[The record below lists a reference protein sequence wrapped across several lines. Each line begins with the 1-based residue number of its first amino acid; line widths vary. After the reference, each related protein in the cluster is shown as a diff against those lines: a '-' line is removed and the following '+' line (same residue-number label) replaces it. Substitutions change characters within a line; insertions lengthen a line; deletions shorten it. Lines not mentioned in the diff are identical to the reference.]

1 MKETNK
7 SVVIV
12 HNFPYLD
19 ILNKE
24 RPISKHPKLSME
36 QRAAQFAPFQALTG
50 YKEQIIETSRDT
62 TKKKILTE
70 EEKNIIND
78 KLNILNL
85 HKNYSV
91 KIKYFKSDDKKEGGK
106 YLETSSK
113 LKKIDAYNEIIHLE
127 NNIKISLEDI
137 LNIEIN
143 NYEDY

>member
-1 MKETNK
+1 M
-7 SVVIV
+7 

-19 ILNKE
+19 ILHKE
-24 RPISKHPKLSME
+24 RPVSKHPKLSME

-70 EEKNIIND
+70 EEKYIIND

-85 HKNYSV
+85 HKNYSA
-91 KIKYFKSDDKKEGGK
+91 KITYFESDEKKAGGK

-113 LKKIDAYNEIIHLE
+113 LKKIDTYNEIIYLE
-127 NNIKISLEDI
+127 NNKKISLEDI

>member
-1 MKETNK
+1 M
-7 SVVIV
+7 

-62 TKKKILTE
+62 TKKKILKSVMMTSLIQA

-113 LKKIDAYNEIIHLE
+113 LKKIDTYNEIIHLE

-137 LNIEIN
+137 LNIEVN

>member
-1 MKETNK
+1 
-7 SVVIV
+7 
-12 HNFPYLD
+12 
-19 ILNKE
+19 
-24 RPISKHPKLSME
+24 ME

-50 YKEQIIETSRDT
+50 YKEQIIETSRNT

-85 HKNYSV
+85 HKDYSV
-91 KIKYFKSDDKKEGGK
+91 KIKYFKSDEKKEGGK

-113 LKKIDAYNEIIHLE
+113 LKKIDTYNEIIHLE

>member
-1 MKETNK
+1 M
-7 SVVIV
+7 
-12 HNFPYLD
+12 HNFPCID

-91 KIKYFKSDDKKEGGK
+91 KIKYFKSDDKKEG
-106 YLETSSK
+106 
-113 LKKIDAYNEIIHLE
+113 
-127 NNIKISLEDI
+127 
-137 LNIEIN
+137 
-143 NYEDY
+143 

>member
-1 MKETNK
+1 M
-7 SVVIV
+7 
-12 HNFPYLD
+12 HNFPYID

-36 QRAAQFAPFQALTG
+36 QRAAQFAPFQTLTG

-106 YLETSSK
+106 
-113 LKKIDAYNEIIHLE
+113 KIDTYNEIIHLE

>member
-1 MKETNK
+1 M
-7 SVVIV
+7 

-85 HKNYSV
+85 HKNYSA
-91 KIKYFKSDDKKEGGK
+91 KITYF
-106 YLETSSK
+106 
-113 LKKIDAYNEIIHLE
+113 
-127 NNIKISLEDI
+127 
-137 LNIEIN
+137 
-143 NYEDY
+143 